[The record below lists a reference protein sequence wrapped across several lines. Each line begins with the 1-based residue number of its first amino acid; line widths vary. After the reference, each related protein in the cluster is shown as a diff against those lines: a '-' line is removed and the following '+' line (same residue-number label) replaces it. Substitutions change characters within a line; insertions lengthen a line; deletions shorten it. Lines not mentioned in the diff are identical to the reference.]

1 MTTDRGNLLQS
12 GGSKMSKLELQLAAW
27 APRILSVLRIMVAL
41 LYMQHGLQ
49 KLFGFPPPANP
60 MPDPLPPLLLAG
72 GILEAGGGV
81 LFLLGLFT
89 RPVAFILCGMMAVAY
104 FMAHA
109 PRGFFPI
116 NNGGDLAIL
125 FCFVYLYSVF
135 AGAGSWSLDAVIAR
149 KKSA

>member
-1 MTTDRGNLLQS
+1 
-12 GGSKMSKLELQLAAW
+12 MSKLEQSLTAW
-27 APRILSVLRIMVAL
+27 APRILSVLRIVAAL

-49 KLFGFPPPANP
+49 KLINFPEATRP
-60 MPDPLPPLLLAG
+60 MGGPDGSLPPLMLIG
-72 GILEAGGGV
+72 GILEAGGGG

-116 NNGGDLAIL
+116 NNGGDLAVL
-125 FCFVYLYSVF
+125 FCFVYLYFVF
-135 AGAGSWSLDAVIAR
+135 AGAGSWGLDAMLAR
-149 KKSA
+149 KKSAV